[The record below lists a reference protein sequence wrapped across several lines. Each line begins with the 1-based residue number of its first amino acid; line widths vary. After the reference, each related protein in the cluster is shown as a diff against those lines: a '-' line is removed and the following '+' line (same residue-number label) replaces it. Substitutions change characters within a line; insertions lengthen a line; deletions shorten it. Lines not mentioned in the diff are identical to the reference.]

1 MRYSLARLIPSS
13 IGQSTQPPS
22 PATRPACT
30 CGSPIRAVDDMYTM
44 SQNSASVA
52 PIPSAWPFTIAIIG

>member
-1 MRYSLARLIPSS
+1 MRYSLARLMPSS

-30 CGSPIRAVDDMYTM
+30 CGSPMRAADDMKTT
-44 SQNSASVA
+44 SQKSASVA
-52 PIPSAWPFTIAIIG
+52 PMPSA